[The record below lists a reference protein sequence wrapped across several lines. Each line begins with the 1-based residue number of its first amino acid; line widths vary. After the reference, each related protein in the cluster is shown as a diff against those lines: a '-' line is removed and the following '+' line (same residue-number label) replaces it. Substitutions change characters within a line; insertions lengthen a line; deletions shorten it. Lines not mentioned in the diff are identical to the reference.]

1 MTQDRTL
8 TGDQDLADLTR
19 TLASLGANTGVRLE
33 PGTRCGRYR
42 LVGELGRGGMGAVYL
57 ADQTEPVQRRVAIKL
72 SPSRHARREDRVLF
86 EIERQ
91 ALARMNHPA
100 IAQLY
105 DAGTTDD
112 GTPYFVMEHVE
123 GERITA
129 HARSRGLDVPAR
141 VELMRQVR
149 LGVAHA
155 HDKGLIHC
163 DLKPGNLLAAMV
175 DGATRPKVID
185 FGIARA
191 LRSGAGVGYAG
202 TPAYM
207 SPEQARGDPDLD
219 TRTDVYSLG
228 LVLFELLAGRPAA
241 EVEGWS
247 ATNGA
252 PSLPAS
258 IGIATARRHE
268 LDAIL
273 ARATAPDREQ
283 RYASSRALAED
294 LGRWLERQPIA
305 ALPATRGYR
314 VACFLRRHALAAGI
328 AAIAVLALVSGLAGT
343 TLGLVEATAQR
354 EAAEAREREL
364 EMVVGF
370 QQRLLGGLDARH
382 LGPTLLT
389 ELRARVDQAAE
400 GGELGRMPDD
410 LPMVDA
416 TRAVFR
422 YEIFEPAST
431 AIGHEFG
438 DAPRTAARLRTSL
451 GHSLSGLA
459 LFTEAERELDA
470 ALAAFEALGDRDSR
484 ARVEVEIARAS
495 LDRQADRLIEAEQR
509 LAALEDRMG
518 GAYASDGPLQ
528 AEYRLVRA
536 LVAAD
541 RGRPQDS
548 VDDFAAAAAG
558 FRAQGLVQRAIE
570 TEATGLVFAMV
581 ASSRCNLAE
590 QAQARR
596 LDDEAQTAGLDS
608 NRLPSLLRA
617 VALCDMARGAVRAV
631 ARNHGLFVDMQR
643 RISGD
648 DDPSVQMQRAMTL
661 LLRTISGE
669 PGLGLESELID
680 AEALAT
686 RLAGAETTYAVF
698 PRIARGELLSRLGR
712 EEEALA
718 LLRDLDRRLPETPD
732 VHPTAAM
739 MTAGY
744 LGLAL
749 ARIDRPAEAEEAV
762 ERARATCVSM
772 LGEAYADCLL
782 YPIALARDRA
792 ERDPAAWPSGRLAA
806 LLASTAGVFSEGS
819 PYPIVVGWLLRQALV
834 REGGHD
840 EAARLLD
847 GPLRALAIP
856 DPEDVSLDDAPY
868 VIALREALAP
878 QYQQTTGGRPAGP
891 HQESP

>member
-1 MTQDRTL
+1 MTRDQTL
-8 TGDQDLADLTR
+8 TGDHDLVDLTR
-19 TLASLGANTGVRLE
+19 TLASLGAEHGARLE
-33 PGTRCGRYR
+33 PGTRFGRYR

-57 ADQTEPVQRRVAIKL
+57 AEQTEPVQRRVAIKL
-72 SPSRHARREDRVLF
+72 SPSRHARREDRLLF

-105 DAGTTDD
+105 DAGTTED
-112 GTPYFVMEHVE
+112 GTPFFVMEHVE

-129 HARSRGLDVPAR
+129 HAQARSLDAAAR
-141 VELMRQVR
+141 VELMRQAC

-191 LRSGAGVGYAG
+191 LRSGVGIGYAG

-207 SPEQARGDPDLD
+207 SPEQARGDADLD

-228 LVLFELLAGRPAA
+228 LVLFELLAGRPAV

-247 ATNGA
+247 ATKGA

-258 IGIATARRHE
+258 IGVATARRHE
-268 LDAIL
+268 LDAIV

-283 RYASSRALAED
+283 RYASARALAED
-294 LGRWLERQPIA
+294 LGHWLERQPIA

-314 VACFLRRHALAAGI
+314 LACFLRRHALAAGI
-328 AAIAVLALVSGLAGT
+328 GAIALVALIGGLVGT

-364 EMVVGF
+364 ETVVGF
-370 QQRLLGGLDARH
+370 QQRLLGGLDARE
-382 LGPTLLT
+382 LGPALLT
-389 ELRARVDQAAE
+389 ELRARTDRAVE
-400 GGELGRMPDD
+400 GGELGHVLDD

-422 YEIFEPAST
+422 NEIFEPAST

-438 DAPRTAARLRTSL
+438 DAPRTGARLRTSL
-451 GHSLSGLA
+451 GLSLTGLA

-470 ALAAFEALGDRDSR
+470 ALAAFDGLGDRDSR
-484 ARVEVEIARAS
+484 ARVEAEIARAS
-495 LDRQADRLIEAEQR
+495 LDRQADRLTEAEQR

-518 GAYASDGPLQ
+518 GAHASDGPLQ

-548 VDDFAAAAAG
+548 IGDFSAAAAG
-558 FRAQGLVQRAIE
+558 FRAQGLAQRAIE
-570 TEATGLVFAMV
+570 TDATGLVFTIV
-581 ASSRCNLAE
+581 ATSRCNLAE

-596 LDDEAQTAGLDS
+596 LDDEARSAGLDAD
-608 NRLPSLLRA
+608 RLPTLRHA
-617 VALCDMARGAVRAV
+617 VALCDMARGAVRAA
-631 ARNHGLFVDMQR
+631 ARNHGRFVDLQR

-648 DDPSVQMQRAMTL
+648 DDPGVQMQRAMTL
-661 LLRTISGE
+661 LLRSISGS
-669 PGLGLESELID
+669 PGPDLESELID
-680 AEALAT
+680 AESMAT
-686 RLAGAETTYAVF
+686 RLAGAATTYAVF

-718 LLRDLDRRLPETPD
+718 LLRDLDRRLPDMPD

-744 LGLAL
+744 LGMAL

-762 ERARATCVSM
+762 ERARATCVAM
-772 LGEAYADCLL
+772 LGDAYADCLL

-792 ERDPAAWPSGRLAA
+792 TRDPAAWPSERLAA
-806 LLASTAGVFSEGS
+806 LWASTEGVFSEGS
-819 PYPIVVGWLLRQALV
+819 PYPIVVGWLLHQALV
-834 REGGHD
+834 REGRHD
-840 EAARLLD
+840 EAVGLLN

-856 DPEDVSLDDAPY
+856 DPEDVALDDAPY
-868 VIALREALAP
+868 VIALREALAA
-878 QYQQTTGGRPAGP
+878 R
-891 HQESP
+891 